1 MIDLDVARL
10 PAPICLFCGGTEQIE
25 FFEIWSDHNFML
37 QTCCADLHESLAH
50 EMAADPAWAARLLRS
65 KDVEAITGHR
75 LRRLADDGCCGV
87 ILDWQLRIAPVSWL
101 LTQAFVRRHHAHCG
115 APAARRFGAS
125 VWNGSTLLGVVSVG
139 NPVARAFCGRGI
151 VEVNRLCIRR
161 DVPRALAWNGA
172 SMLYGWSAR
181 EAAARG
187 WNKIITYTR
196 ADEDGVSLRAAGW
209 VQEGRVRGRGWHSQ
223 RRARAN
229 VNAWIDKMRW
239 SRVLQARSY
248 KRPGEP
254 PSQQTGRDS
263 LADVL
268 FSTGPHHQLAL

>member
-10 PAPICLFCGGTEQIE
+10 SAPICLFCGGTEQIE

-75 LRRLADDGCCGV
+75 LRRLADDGCGGLL
-87 ILDWQLRIAPVSWL
+87 LDWQLRIAPVSWP
-101 LTQAFVRRHHAHCG
+101 LTQAFIRRHHAHCG

-139 NPVARAFCGRGI
+139 NPVARALCGRGI

-161 DVPRALAWNGA
+161 NVPHALAWNGA
-172 SMLYGWSAR
+172 SMLYGWAAK
-181 EAAARG
+181 EAAAQG

-196 ADEDGVSLRAAGW
+196 VDEDGASLRAAGW
-209 VQEGRVRGRGWHSQ
+209 TQEARVRGRSWHSKL
-223 RRARAN
+223 RARSN
-229 VNAWIDKMRW
+229 VNAWIDKVRW
-239 SRVLQARSY
+239 SRTLRPQKARL
-248 KRPGEP
+248 PGIP
-254 PSQQTGRDS
+254 PSHSARPDEMS
-263 LADVL
+263 DVL
-268 FSTGPHHQLAL
+268 FNGG